1 MFIVILFI
9 FLGILSGFFCRK
21 LSTGACISLTDV
33 VAQWQG
39 RIVTWLIWLLL
50 FLLGIEVGSNEM
62 IVRSLPTLGVEALL
76 LSSAATLGCC
86 VLAWALWRVSKD
98 HTAQENAKKETLE
111 TLTEEI
117 SSDKKSSAEEETS
130 ADKEGKPAENKGLQ
144 GSSLLRGLKV
154 MKGSLI
160 VVGFFVIGLLGGIEK
175 MVPAWLLNGEVSFV
189 ALCGLLLFVGL
200 GIGLNPEMKKEV
212 RSLSPRMALLPVV
225 TIIGSWLGAL
235 LIWNSASP
243 HPVRLHGDKQRFRLL
258 FAVEYLHHRIS
269 WCRIGNHCSLGK
281 HHTRDAYPVGR
292 SADGPLVWPAGT
304 YLCRRS
310 HHDGHHLAHSLADCG
325 SALCSSEYLPWFCG
339 RLHCALPRQ
348 LVVYDLMLKNLRK

>member
-9 FLGILSGFFCRK
+9 FLGILSGVFCRK

-33 VAQWQG
+33 AERWQG

-98 HTAQENAKKETLE
+98 HTAQENAKKEALATV
-111 TLTEEI
+111 TEEI

-130 ADKEGKPAENKGLQ
+130 ADKEETSADKEGNPAEKEGLQ
-144 GSSLLRGLKV
+144 GSSLLRGL
-154 MKGSLI
+154 KGSLI

-212 RSLSPRMALLPVV
+212 LSLSPRMALLPVV

-235 LIWNSASP
+235 LIWTVLHRTLSDCMAINSGFAYYSLSSIFITEY
-243 HPVRLHGDKQRFRLL
+243 RGAELGTIALL
-258 FAVEYLHHRIS
+258 ANIIREMLTL
-269 WCRIGNHCSLGK
+269 LGAPLMA
-281 HHTRDAYPVGR
+281 RWF
-292 SADGPLVWPAGT
+292 GPLAPISAGGAT
-304 YLCRRS
+304 TMDTTLPILSQTVGQRYV
-310 HHDGHHLAHSLADCG
+310 
-325 SALCSSEYLPWFCG
+325 ALSIYHGFVVDFTVPF
-339 RLHCALPRQ
+339 
-348 LVVYDLMLKNLRK
+348 LVSWWCMV

>member
-9 FLGILSGFFCRK
+9 FLGILSGVLCRK
-21 LSTGACISLTDV
+21 LSTGARILLTDV
-33 VAQWQG
+33 AARRQG

-50 FLLGIEVGSNEM
+50 LLLGIEVGSNEM

-86 VLAWALWRVSKD
+86 VLAWMLWRVSKNN
-98 HTAQENAKKETLE
+98 TVLENVKK
-111 TLTEEI
+111 
-117 SSDKKSSAEEETS
+117 ETS
-130 ADKEGKPAENKGLQ
+130 ADKEGNPAEKEGLQ
-144 GSSLLRGLKV
+144 GSSLIRGLRV

-175 MVPAWLLNGEVSFV
+175 MVPSWLLDGDVSFV

-235 LIWNSASP
+235 LIWTVLHRTLSDCMAINSGFAYYSLSSIFITEY
-243 HPVRLHGDKQRFRLL
+243 RGAELGTIALL
-258 FAVEYLHHRIS
+258 ANIIREMLTL
-269 WCRIGNHCSLGK
+269 LGAPLMA
-281 HHTRDAYPVGR
+281 RWF
-292 SADGPLVWPAGT
+292 GPLAPISAGGAT
-304 YLCRRS
+304 TMDTTLPILSQTVGQRYI
-310 HHDGHHLAHSLADCG
+310 
-325 SALCSSEYLPWFCG
+325 ALSIYHGFVVDFTVPF
-339 RLHCALPRQ
+339 
-348 LVVYDLMLKNLRK
+348 LVSWWCMV

>member
-9 FLGILSGFFCRK
+9 FLGILSGVLCRK
-21 LSTGACISLTDV
+21 LSTGARISLTDV
-33 VAQWQG
+33 AARWQG

-86 VLAWALWRVSKD
+86 VLAWMLSRVSKNN
-98 HTAQENAKKETLE
+98 TVQENAKN
-111 TLTEEI
+111 
-117 SSDKKSSAEEETS
+117 ETS
-130 ADKEGKPAENKGLQ
+130 ADKEGNPAEKEGLQ
-144 GSSLLRGLKV
+144 GSSLIRGLKV

-160 VVGFFVIGLLGGIEK
+160 VVEFFVIGLLGGIEK
-175 MVPAWLLNGEVSFV
+175 MVPSWLLDGDVSFV

-235 LIWNSASP
+235 LIWTVLHRTLSDCMAINSGFAYYSLSSIFITEY
-243 HPVRLHGDKQRFRLL
+243 RGAELGTIALL
-258 FAVEYLHHRIS
+258 ANIIREMLTL
-269 WCRIGNHCSLGK
+269 LGAPLMA
-281 HHTRDAYPVGR
+281 RWF
-292 SADGPLVWPAGT
+292 GPLAPISAGGAT
-304 YLCRRS
+304 TMDTTLPILSQTVGQRYI
-310 HHDGHHLAHSLADCG
+310 
-325 SALCSSEYLPWFCG
+325 ALSIYHGFVVDFTVPF
-339 RLHCALPRQ
+339 
-348 LVVYDLMLKNLRK
+348 LVSWWCMV

>member
-9 FLGILSGFFCRK
+9 FWGILSGVLCRK
-21 LSTGACISLTDV
+21 LSTGARISLTDV
-33 VAQWQG
+33 AARWQG

-86 VLAWALWRVSKD
+86 VLACMLWRVSKNN
-98 HTAQENAKKETLE
+98 TVLENVKKETS
-111 TLTEEI
+111 T
-117 SSDKKSSAEEETS
+117 
-130 ADKEGKPAENKGLQ
+130 DKEGNPAEKEGLQ
-144 GSSLLRGLKV
+144 GSSLIRGLRV

-175 MVPAWLLNGEVSFV
+175 MVPSWLLDGDVSFV

-235 LIWNSASP
+235 LIWTVLHRTLSDCMAINSGFAYYSLSSIFITEY
-243 HPVRLHGDKQRFRLL
+243 RGAELGTIALL
-258 FAVEYLHHRIS
+258 ANIIREMFTL
-269 WCRIGNHCSLGK
+269 LGAPLMA
-281 HHTRDAYPVGR
+281 RWF
-292 SADGPLVWPAGT
+292 GPLAPISAGGAT
-304 YLCRRS
+304 TMDTTLPILSQTVGQRYI
-310 HHDGHHLAHSLADCG
+310 
-325 SALCSSEYLPWFCG
+325 ALSIYHGFVVDFTVPF
-339 RLHCALPRQ
+339 
-348 LVVYDLMLKNLRK
+348 LVSWWCMV

>member
-235 LIWNSASP
+235 LIWTVLHRTLSDCMAINSGFAYYSLSSIFITEY
-243 HPVRLHGDKQRFRLL
+243 RGAELGTIALL
-258 FAVEYLHHRIS
+258 ANIIREMLTL
-269 WCRIGNHCSLGK
+269 LGAPLMA
-281 HHTRDAYPVGR
+281 RWF
-292 SADGPLVWPAGT
+292 GPLAPISAGGAT
-304 YLCRRS
+304 TMDTTLPILSQTVGQRYV
-310 HHDGHHLAHSLADCG
+310 
-325 SALCSSEYLPWFCG
+325 ALSIYHGFVVDFTVPF
-339 RLHCALPRQ
+339 
-348 LVVYDLMLKNLRK
+348 LVSWWCMV

>member
-9 FLGILSGFFCRK
+9 FLGILSGVFCRK
-21 LSTGACISLTDV
+21 LPTGACISLTDV
-33 VAQWQG
+33 VARWQG

-98 HTAQENAKKETLE
+98 HTAQENAKKEALATV
-111 TLTEEI
+111 TEEV
-117 SSDKKSSAEEETS
+117 SSEKV
-130 ADKEGKPAENKGLQ
+130 GLQ

-154 MKGSLI
+154 MKGSLF

-235 LIWNSASP
+235 LIWTVLHRTLSDCMAINSGFAYYSLSSIFITEY
-243 HPVRLHGDKQRFRLL
+243 RGAELGTIALL
-258 FAVEYLHHRIS
+258 ANIIREMLTL
-269 WCRIGNHCSLGK
+269 LGAPLMA
-281 HHTRDAYPVGR
+281 RWF
-292 SADGPLVWPAGT
+292 GPLAPISAGGAT
-304 YLCRRS
+304 TMDTTLPILSQTVGQRYV
-310 HHDGHHLAHSLADCG
+310 
-325 SALCSSEYLPWFCG
+325 ALSIYHGFVVDFTVPF
-339 RLHCALPRQ
+339 
-348 LVVYDLMLKNLRK
+348 LVSWWCMI

>member
-9 FLGILSGFFCRK
+9 FWGILSGVLCRK
-21 LSTGACISLTDV
+21 LSTGARISLTDV
-33 VAQWQG
+33 AARWQG

-86 VLAWALWRVSKD
+86 VLACMLWRVSKNN
-98 HTAQENAKKETLE
+98 TVLENVKKETS
-111 TLTEEI
+111 T
-117 SSDKKSSAEEETS
+117 
-130 ADKEGKPAENKGLQ
+130 DKEGNPAEKEGLQ
-144 GSSLLRGLKV
+144 GSSLIRGLRV

-160 VVGFFVIGLLGGIEK
+160 VVEFFVIGLLGGIEK
-175 MVPAWLLNGEVSFV
+175 MVPSWLLDGDVSFV

-235 LIWNSASP
+235 LIWTVLHRTLSDCMAINSGFAYYSLSSIF
-243 HPVRLHGDKQRFRLL
+243 VTEYRGAELGTIALL
-258 FAVEYLHHRIS
+258 ANIIREMLTL
-269 WCRIGNHCSLGK
+269 LGAPLMA
-281 HHTRDAYPVGR
+281 RWF
-292 SADGPLVWPAGT
+292 GPLAPISAGGAT
-304 YLCRRS
+304 TMDTTLPILSQTVGQRYI
-310 HHDGHHLAHSLADCG
+310 
-325 SALCSSEYLPWFCG
+325 ALSIYHGFVVDFTVPF
-339 RLHCALPRQ
+339 
-348 LVVYDLMLKNLRK
+348 LVSWWCMV

>member
-9 FLGILSGFFCRK
+9 FLGILSGVLCRK
-21 LSTGACISLTDV
+21 LSTGARISHTDV
-33 VAQWQG
+33 AARCQG

-76 LSSAATLGCC
+76 LSLAATLGCC
-86 VLAWALWRVSKD
+86 VLAWMLWRVSKNN
-98 HTAQENAKKETLE
+98 TVQENAKKET
-111 TLTEEI
+111 
-117 SSDKKSSAEEETS
+117 SAE
-130 ADKEGKPAENKGLQ
+130 KEGLQ
-144 GSSLLRGLKV
+144 GFSLIRGLKV

-175 MVPAWLLNGEVSFV
+175 MVPSWLLDRDVSFV

-235 LIWNSASP
+235 LIWTVLHRTLSDCMAINSGFAYYSLSSIFITEY
-243 HPVRLHGDKQRFRLL
+243 RGAELGTIALL
-258 FAVEYLHHRIS
+258 ANIIREMLTL
-269 WCRIGNHCSLGK
+269 LGAPLMA
-281 HHTRDAYPVGR
+281 RWF
-292 SADGPLVWPAGT
+292 GPLAPISAGGAT
-304 YLCRRS
+304 TMDTTLPILSQTVGQRYI
-310 HHDGHHLAHSLADCG
+310 
-325 SALCSSEYLPWFCG
+325 ALSIYHGFVVDFTVPF
-339 RLHCALPRQ
+339 
-348 LVVYDLMLKNLRK
+348 LVSWWCMV

>member
-9 FLGILSGFFCRK
+9 FLGILSGVLCRK
-21 LSTGACISLTDV
+21 LSTGARISHTDV
-33 VAQWQG
+33 AARWQG

-86 VLAWALWRVSKD
+86 VLAWMLWRVSKNN
-98 HTAQENAKKETLE
+98 TVQENAKKET
-111 TLTEEI
+111 
-117 SSDKKSSAEEETS
+117 SAE
-130 ADKEGKPAENKGLQ
+130 KEGNPAEKEGNPAEKEGLQ
-144 GSSLLRGLKV
+144 GSSLIRGLKV

-175 MVPAWLLNGEVSFV
+175 MVPSWLLDGDVSFV

-235 LIWNSASP
+235 LIWTVLHRTLSDCMAINSGFAYYSLSSIFITEY
-243 HPVRLHGDKQRFRLL
+243 RGAELGTIALL
-258 FAVEYLHHRIS
+258 ANIIREMLTL
-269 WCRIGNHCSLGK
+269 LGAPLMA
-281 HHTRDAYPVGR
+281 RWF
-292 SADGPLVWPAGT
+292 GPLAPISAGGAT
-304 YLCRRS
+304 TMDTTLPILSQTVGQRYI
-310 HHDGHHLAHSLADCG
+310 
-325 SALCSSEYLPWFCG
+325 ALSIYHGFVVDFTVPF
-339 RLHCALPRQ
+339 
-348 LVVYDLMLKNLRK
+348 LVSWWCMV

>member
-9 FLGILSGFFCRK
+9 FLGILSGVLYRK
-21 LSTGACISLTDV
+21 LSTGARISLTDV
-33 VAQWQG
+33 AARWQG

-86 VLAWALWRVSKD
+86 VLAWMLWRVSKNN
-98 HTAQENAKKETLE
+98 TVQENAKKET
-111 TLTEEI
+111 
-117 SSDKKSSAEEETS
+117 S
-130 ADKEGKPAENKGLQ
+130 ADKEGNPAEKEGLQ
-144 GSSLLRGLKV
+144 GSSLIRGLKV

-175 MVPAWLLNGEVSFV
+175 MVPSWLLDGDVSFV

-235 LIWNSASP
+235 LIWTVLHRTLSDCMAINSGFAYYSLSSIFITEY
-243 HPVRLHGDKQRFRLL
+243 RGAELGTIALL
-258 FAVEYLHHRIS
+258 ANIIREMFTL
-269 WCRIGNHCSLGK
+269 LGAPLMA
-281 HHTRDAYPVGR
+281 RWF
-292 SADGPLVWPAGT
+292 GPLAPISAGGAT
-304 YLCRRS
+304 TMDTTLPILSQTVGQRYI
-310 HHDGHHLAHSLADCG
+310 
-325 SALCSSEYLPWFCG
+325 ALSIYHGFVVDFTVPF
-339 RLHCALPRQ
+339 
-348 LVVYDLMLKNLRK
+348 LVSWWCMV

>member
-9 FLGILSGFFCRK
+9 FLGILSGVLYRK
-21 LSTGACISLTDV
+21 LSTGARISLTDV
-33 VAQWQG
+33 AARWQG

-86 VLAWALWRVSKD
+86 VLAWMLWRVSKNN
-98 HTAQENAKKETLE
+98 TVQENAKKET
-111 TLTEEI
+111 
-117 SSDKKSSAEEETS
+117 S
-130 ADKEGKPAENKGLQ
+130 ADKEGNPVEKEGLQ
-144 GSSLLRGLKV
+144 GSSLIRGLKV

-175 MVPAWLLNGEVSFV
+175 MVPSWLLDGDVSFV

-235 LIWNSASP
+235 LIWTVLHRTLSDCMAINSGFAYYSLSSIFITKY
-243 HPVRLHGDKQRFRLL
+243 RGAELGTIALL
-258 FAVEYLHHRIS
+258 ANIIREMLTL
-269 WCRIGNHCSLGK
+269 LGAPLMA
-281 HHTRDAYPVGR
+281 RWF
-292 SADGPLVWPAGT
+292 GPLAPISAGGAT
-304 YLCRRS
+304 TMDTTLPILSQTVGQRYI
-310 HHDGHHLAHSLADCG
+310 
-325 SALCSSEYLPWFCG
+325 ALSIYHGFVVDFTVPF
-339 RLHCALPRQ
+339 
-348 LVVYDLMLKNLRK
+348 LVSWWCMV

>member
-9 FLGILSGFFCRK
+9 FLGILSGVLCRK
-21 LSTGACISLTDV
+21 LSTGARISLTDV
-33 VAQWQG
+33 AARWQG
-39 RIVTWLIWLLL
+39 RIVTRLIWLLL

-86 VLAWALWRVSKD
+86 VLAWMLWRVSKNN
-98 HTAQENAKKETLE
+98 TVQENAKN
-111 TLTEEI
+111 
-117 SSDKKSSAEEETS
+117 ETS
-130 ADKEGKPAENKGLQ
+130 ADKEGNPAEKEGLQ
-144 GSSLLRGLKV
+144 GSSLIRGLKV

-175 MVPAWLLNGEVSFV
+175 MVPLWLLDGDVSFV

-235 LIWNSASP
+235 LIWTELHRTLSDCMAINSGFAYYSLSSIFITEY
-243 HPVRLHGDKQRFRLL
+243 RGAELGTIALL
-258 FAVEYLHHRIS
+258 ANIIREMLTL
-269 WCRIGNHCSLGK
+269 LGAPLMA
-281 HHTRDAYPVGR
+281 RWF
-292 SADGPLVWPAGT
+292 GPLAPISAGGAT
-304 YLCRRS
+304 TMDTTLPILSQTVGQRYI
-310 HHDGHHLAHSLADCG
+310 
-325 SALCSSEYLPWFCG
+325 ALSIYHGFVVDFTVPF
-339 RLHCALPRQ
+339 
-348 LVVYDLMLKNLRK
+348 LVSWWCMV